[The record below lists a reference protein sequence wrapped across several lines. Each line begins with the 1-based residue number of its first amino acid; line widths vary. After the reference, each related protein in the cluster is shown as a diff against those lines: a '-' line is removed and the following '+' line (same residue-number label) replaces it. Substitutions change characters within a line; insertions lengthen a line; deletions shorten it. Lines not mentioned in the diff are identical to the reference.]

1 MRSVENPALRALL
14 TEFRERLTAK
24 FGGRLLELTLFGS
37 YARGTAREDSDVDVA
52 VVLDQVNSHAER
64 TFPMELAGDLTLGH
78 GLVIVPLVL
87 SKHAAK
93 TQAPARICG
102 RRTGEKFLSV
112 VLVGGQR
119 QRMREQTRRVCCL
132 LGERNCQESALS
144 HMVATGDATCTKRCF
159 PP

>member
-87 SKHAAK
+87 SK
-93 TQAPARICG
+93 Q
-102 RRTGEKFLSV
+102 ELVFL
-112 VLVGGQR
+112 
-119 QRMREQTRRVCCL
+119 REREELIAENLDRE
-132 LGERNCQESALS
+132 GIAL
-144 HMVATGDATCTKRCF
+144 
-159 PP
+159 